1 MAYRFGSLPVAAG
14 AFARALELDPDR
26 PGLRQNYGKLLRELE
41 RYDDSERELR
51 IAVEQAG
58 ASAVEPR
65 VSLVETLIAAGRTS
79 DARKA
84 FDELGPTA
92 AERADVVIVQA
103 RLMAAERGVAAAL
116 PLYERA
122 ARGND
127 VETLV
132 ELAEAYLAAGDA
144 ARALEAADR
153 ALSRGS
159 GHPWALAVKARAL
172 AATGNVDAA
181 RPLLARA
188 MNVRPRRPAVWRSLA
203 DGFAATGD
211 DRSATRCLME
221 ARALSAPAPT
231 AHRSAAAITG
241 SDGPPGSAVSPAP
254 SSGGP
259 RRGRPA
265 PSGS

>member
-14 AFARALELDPDR
+14 AFPRALELDPDR

-58 ASAVEPR
+58 DAGGR
-65 VSLVETLIAAGRTS
+65 AARQPGR
-79 DARKA
+79 DADRGRQ
-84 FDELGPTA
+84 DERRAQGVRRAGPTA
-92 AERADVVIVQA
+92 AERADAVIVQA

-203 DGFAATGD
+203 DGFAAAGD
-211 DRSATRCLME
+211 DRSATRCRME

-231 AHRSAAAITG
+231 AHRSAAALTG

-254 SSGGP
+254 SSAGP